1 MDKDTLKGKGKDI
14 AGRVERQVGE
24 WTDREDL
31 QIEGAGK
38 QVEGKVQK
46 GVGKLKEMGRD
57 AMNRMGRKR
66 DLPEDVREEDER
78 IERDRQRKTA

>member
-31 QIEGAGK
+31 QAEGAGR
-38 QVEGKVQK
+38 QAEGKVQK
-46 GVGKLKEMGRD
+46 GLGKVKEAGRD
-57 AMNRMGRKR
+57 LADKMKNRERDVEHDTEAKERKR
-66 DLPEDVREEDER
+66 RV
-78 IERDRQRKTA
+78 A

>member
-31 QIEGAGK
+31 QAEGAGR
-38 QVEGKVQK
+38 QIEGKVQK
-46 GVGKLKEMGRD
+46 GVGRAKEAGRE
-57 AMNRMGRKR
+57 AMNK
-66 DLPEDVREEDER
+66 
-78 IERDRQRKTA
+78 IEREIRRKKAEQELKDKDKRAA